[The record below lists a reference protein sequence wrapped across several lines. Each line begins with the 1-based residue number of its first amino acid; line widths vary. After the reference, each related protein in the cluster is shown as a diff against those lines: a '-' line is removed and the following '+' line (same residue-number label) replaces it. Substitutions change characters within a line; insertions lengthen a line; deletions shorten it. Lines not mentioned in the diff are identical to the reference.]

1 MGVIIMSES
10 GTEKKTIDI
19 VVDSARGSVELEVLK
34 TTKVQEVLQM
44 AVAKLDLGR
53 WEEYELVFKGEVLK
67 GERPFVSYGIKD
79 GDHLDLTKKTV
90 VGDQ

>member
-1 MGVIIMSES
+1 MTES
-10 GTEKKTIDI
+10 GEEKKIIHI
-19 VVDSARGSVELEVLK
+19 VVDSARGSVELEVPK
-34 TTKVQEVLQM
+34 TTKVQEVLQT
-44 AVAKLDLGR
+44 AVAKLNLGR

-67 GERPFVSYGIKD
+67 GERPLVSYGIKD